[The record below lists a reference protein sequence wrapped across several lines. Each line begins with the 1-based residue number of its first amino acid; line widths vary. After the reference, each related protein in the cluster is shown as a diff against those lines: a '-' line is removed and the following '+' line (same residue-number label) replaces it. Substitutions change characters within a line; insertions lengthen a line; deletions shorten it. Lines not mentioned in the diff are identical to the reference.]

1 MKNNNQQTE
10 KNNMEETKMHEEEI
24 VTIAFIP
31 EEEGRHVIKR
41 NGQEVDFSIEKPIAC
56 IQKANAT
63 VPAVKQLSEVQI
75 LAIAESVKNKVF
87 AHKHATSVEEI
98 QDWIELGLME
108 MRGYEVA
115 QSYTHYRA
123 AKAEK
128 RKTNT
133 IDDKVIALIGNQNEE
148 DKQENANKDPEIN
161 STQRDYIAGHVS
173 KDLTFRTI
181 LPDFNSFKELS
192 PKGKEIIK
200 KGDGEKIV
208 TANAEGLIHF
218 HDADYFIQPMTN
230 CCLINADDMLQNG
243 TMISGVKIDKP
254 RSFLTAANVLTQ
266 IIAQV
271 ASSQYGGQTFTLSH
285 LAPFV
290 DVSRKKLTKEV
301 IAEREEL
308 GESLDEDI
316 IKKIVERRLR
326 KEIKQG
332 IQTIQ
337 YQLITLMT
345 TNGQSPFVTMFLY
358 INEVPDGQIKDDL
371 IMLIEEVFEQ
381 RIKGVKNS
389 SGVYVSPTFP
399 KLIYVLDEDNI
410 EEGSKYYHVT
420 ELAAKTSAKRLVPDY
435 ISAKI
440 MKEQRNGDV
449 YPCMGCRSF
458 LTVDDGTTNAGN
470 KAKALNYEEGA
481 HQYYGRFNQGVVTI
495 NLVDVAC
502 TSGGNLEEFWK
513 VFDERL
519 ELCHKALRLRH
530 ERLLGTKSDVAPIL
544 WQHGAYARLE
554 RGGVI
559 DPLLYGNYSTLSLG
573 YAGLYECVF
582 RMLEKSHTTEEGRE
596 LGLKIMQYM
605 SDKCTAWKKDE
616 DISYSLYGTP
626 LESTTYKFAK
636 ALQKRFGIIPEVTD
650 RNYIT
655 NSYHINVRENIDAF
669 SKIEQES
676 SFQHLSPGGSISYVE
691 VPNMQNNISAVVA
704 ILQCIYDNITYAEIN
719 TKSDYCHVCHYE
731 GEAVLVDNGSGKLV
745 WECPNCKNQDA
756 RKMTVVRRVCGY
768 LGEAARGMNQ
778 GRLGDIHDRVLHVSQ
793 RIDPMSKKT
802 IS

>member
-1 MKNNNQQTE
+1 
-10 KNNMEETKMHEEEI
+10 
-24 VTIAFIP
+24 
-31 EEEGRHVIKR
+31 
-41 NGQEVDFSIEKPIAC
+41 
-56 IQKANAT
+56 
-63 VPAVKQLSEVQI
+63 
-75 LAIAESVKNKVF
+75 
-87 AHKHATSVEEI
+87 
-98 QDWIELGLME
+98 
-108 MRGYEVA
+108 
-115 QSYTHYRA
+115 
-123 AKAEK
+123 
-128 RKTNT
+128 
-133 IDDKVIALIGNQNEE
+133 
-148 DKQENANKDPEIN
+148 
-161 STQRDYIAGHVS
+161 
-173 KDLTFRTI
+173 
-181 LPDFNSFKELS
+181 
-192 PKGKEIIK
+192 
-200 KGDGEKIV
+200 
-208 TANAEGLIHF
+208 
-218 HDADYFIQPMTN
+218 MTN

-470 KAKALNYEEGA
+470 KAKALNYEEDA

-554 RGGVI
+554 RGEVI
-559 DPLLYGNYSTLSLG
+559 DPLL
-573 YAGLYECVF
+573 
-582 RMLEKSHTTEEGRE
+582 
-596 LGLKIMQYM
+596 
-605 SDKCTAWKKDE
+605 
-616 DISYSLYGTP
+616 
-626 LESTTYKFAK
+626 
-636 ALQKRFGIIPEVTD
+636 
-650 RNYIT
+650 
-655 NSYHINVRENIDAF
+655 
-669 SKIEQES
+669 
-676 SFQHLSPGGSISYVE
+676 
-691 VPNMQNNISAVVA
+691 
-704 ILQCIYDNITYAEIN
+704 
-719 TKSDYCHVCHYE
+719 
-731 GEAVLVDNGSGKLV
+731 
-745 WECPNCKNQDA
+745 
-756 RKMTVVRRVCGY
+756 
-768 LGEAARGMNQ
+768 
-778 GRLGDIHDRVLHVSQ
+778 
-793 RIDPMSKKT
+793 
-802 IS
+802 